1 MVPQYQLESGKGII
15 YEYKVS
21 HLVKEKA
28 YTQAHLHMES
38 NKPLEQD
45 LEQVTVKFMIK
56 MFHKYYEQSDFHAIN
71 STWLDVETAF
81 Y

>member
-28 YTQAHLHMES
+28 YTQAHLDRES

-45 LEQVTVKFMIK
+45 LEQVTGNLLSKCFISTM
-56 MFHKYYEQSDFHAIN
+56 N
-71 STWLDVETAF
+71 SQTSMP
-81 Y
+81 